1 MVDGVQ
7 QLRRR
12 LGLAA
17 DRVIFFGVYATTT
30 TAAEIGPTLTSL
42 QRCRGIV
49 GIAVLA
55 EAGAQIP
62 GAEVVPVS
70 GRLAAIRALL
80 DLAQAPMVG
89 FIEAGAR
96 VSPGSIERMVHALGR
111 GIAVVGPSTNR
122 ASGQQGR
129 PDAPADGA
137 SDAELGRFMR
147 HLAIRAR
154 AGVREVMPVTAVDPF
169 CWLARRKLVSV
180 TDLGVHPHRS
190 GAAWVTTAYV
200 HRRPPQVPTPVT
212 FTATRPLVSCILPT
226 RNRPRFVIEAVRNF
240 LAQDYPERE
249 LVVVDD
255 GETPIAC
262 LLPDD
267 RRIVY
272 VRATG
277 RLTIGDKRNLACT
290 RARGSI
296 IAHLDDDDWY
306 PPTRLSTQVHALCEE
321 GADVVGSSDLHVI
334 DLHSQREWHL
344 AHPHTGWVAGT
355 TLVYRRELWQA
366 HPFAPVTVGEDTRF
380 LAAASHV
387 VDLRDPRLCV
397 VTVHGHNTTTVYPT
411 DGLWRPGT
419 GQARALLG
427 DRHAAYVEAADATTV
442 PLVSCVMPTHDRPAF
457 VALAIASFEA
467 QSYPMKELI
476 VMDDGRRPVANLV
489 RGRSDIR
496 YRRLAGSHTI
506 GAKRNAGQALARGS
520 LLCSWD
526 DDDWYAS
533 DRLRYQ
539 LLPILYGDADITGLE
554 SAFMM
559 DLTTGEVWAASDSLH
574 ETMFAG
580 NVAGGTLAYRRT
592 VGDRVRFPDTSL
604 AEDAAWL
611 RNSLAQGFRLARLAN
626 AGLFIYMRHGH
637 NTWRFHAGTFMDAR
651 GWHQVAPPPGFDAA
665 ASYAYRAAAS

>member
-1 MVDGVQ
+1 M
-7 QLRRR
+7 
-12 LGLAA
+12 
-17 DRVIFFGVYATTT
+17 ISFGVHATTT
-30 TAAEIGPTLTSL
+30 TAADIGLTLASL
-42 QRCRGIV
+42 QRCRSIGRV
-49 GIAVLA
+49 TVLA
-55 EAGAQIP
+55 DAGAHIP
-62 GAEVVPVS
+62 GIDHVPVS
-70 GRLAAIRALL
+70 GRQAAIRALL
-80 DLAQAPMVG
+80 DLGQTPVVG

-96 VSPGSIERMVHALGR
+96 VTPGSIERMVRALGR

-129 PDAPADGA
+129 PDAPGEGA
-137 SDAELGRFMR
+137 SDAELDRFMR

-154 AGVREVMPVTAVDPF
+154 AGVREVVPVTAVDPF
-169 CWLARRKLVSV
+169 CWLARRKLVGVS
-180 TDLGVHPHRS
+180 DLGVNPQRS

-200 HRRPPQVPTPVT
+200 HRAPPQAPAPVIV
-212 FTATRPLVSCILPT
+212 TATRPLVSCILPT

-267 RRIVY
+267 PRIVY

-296 IAHLDDDDWY
+296 IAHFDDDDWY
-306 PPTRLSTQVHALCEE
+306 PPTRLSSEVRALCEA
-321 GADVVGSSDLHVI
+321 GADLVGSSDVHII

-366 HPFAPVTVGEDTRF
+366 HPFAPVMVGEDTRF

-397 VTVHGHNTTTVYPT
+397 VTVHGRNTTTAHPT

-476 VMDDGRRPVANLV
+476 VIDDGRRPVANLV
-489 RGRSDIR
+489 HGRSDIR
-496 YRRLAGSHTI
+496 YRRLTGSHTI
-506 GAKRNAGQALARGS
+506 GAKRNAGQELSRGS

-559 DLTTGEVWAASDSLH
+559 DLTTGEVWSASDTLH

-592 VGDRVRFPDTSL
+592 VGDRLRFPNVSL

-611 RNSLAQGFRLARLAN
+611 RSALAQGFRLARLPN
-626 AGLFIYMRHGH
+626 AGRFIYMRHSH
-637 NTWRFHAGTFMDAR
+637 NTWRFHAGTFVDPR
-651 GWHQVAPPPGFDAA
+651 GWHRVAPPPAFDAA
-665 ASYAYRAAAS
+665 AWYAYRAAAS